1 MSKDLR
7 CFEYEE
13 RKALY
18 YKLNTVQYWI
28 EEMLKEG
35 LINDKWEWMKE
46 SQDILKNV
54 KEQLY

>member
-1 MSKDLR
+1 MPKDLR

-18 YKLNTVQYWI
+18 YRLNTIQNWI

-46 SQDILKNV
+46 SQDILKDV